1 MFIFYTVNP
10 EHVYFPKA
18 YIMKVFKDKGYESQC
33 ITNSFFLYL
42 QSDFEAKDRNEAY
55 EYGRLFVKELDA

>member
-33 ITNSFFLYL
+33 ITTVSFYI
-42 QSDFEAKDRNEAY
+42 
-55 EYGRLFVKELDA
+55 